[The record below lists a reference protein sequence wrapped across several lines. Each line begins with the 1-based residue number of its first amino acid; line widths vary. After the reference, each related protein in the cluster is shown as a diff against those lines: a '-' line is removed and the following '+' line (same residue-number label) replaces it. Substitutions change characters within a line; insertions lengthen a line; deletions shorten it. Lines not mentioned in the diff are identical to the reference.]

1 MTSIFQDID
10 EASDM
15 RLFWKQVKWQRH
27 RNTWIYP
34 EIEIDGKK
42 TKSKDFN
49 SKFYNSTENAYH
61 CQHRQ
66 ISIYGDS
73 TFTQGNQMFYIA
85 LETSITFFSFMVT
98 WPRDHKILKSY
109 YHLWIFFWKPT
120 FSKPKKIAK
129 HAERSTDVL
138 GYLIVISH
146 FPLPLSA

>member
-1 MTSIFQDID
+1 MNIT
-10 EASDM
+10 
-15 RLFWKQVKWQRH
+15 LH
-27 RNTWIYP
+27 TTNTWHRYSRILMKLP
-34 EIEIDGKK
+34 ICGSFGNRLNGSDIETREFILKSKSMGKK
-42 TKSKDFN
+42 TKSKDFI

-85 LETSITFFSFMVT
+85 LETSITFFSFMET

-120 FSKPKKIAK
+120 FSKPKK
-129 HAERSTDVL
+129 
-138 GYLIVISH
+138 
-146 FPLPLSA
+146 